1 MTTAQENFCES
12 TLIAAYVDGEL
23 DEDLELRFEEHL
35 QSCEPCRLELRL
47 HRLFIC
53 ELDATLTE
61 SEMPVPRDFSRIIAA
76 RATSDMRGVRTR
88 AEHRKALGISM
99 ILALIGFALLG
110 ATARETVFLV
120 ARKFVA
126 TVAGLVSFAA
136 TAVYDT
142 VAGLAVIFRVLS
154 RKIIVE
160 SGSLGPVVVLLA
172 VAILLLSRLLSKYHR
187 TSATE

>member
-1 MTTAQENFCES
+1 MTTAQEKFCE
-12 TLIAAYVDGEL
+12 TNLIAAYVDGDL
-23 DEDLELRFEEHL
+23 DEDLAQRFEEHL
-35 QSCEPCRLELRL
+35 QTCEPCRVELRL

-61 SEMPVPRDFSRIIAA
+61 TEMPMPRDFSRIIAT

-88 AEHRKALGISM
+88 AENRKALGICM

-110 ATARETVFLV
+110 GTARETIFLI
-120 ARKFVA
+120 AGRFVT
-126 TVAGLVSFAA
+126 TVISLVGFAA
-136 TAVYDT
+136 TAVYET
-142 VAGLAVIFRVLS
+142 AAGLAVISRVLS

-160 SGSLGPVVVLLA
+160 SGSLGPMIVVLA
-172 VAILLLSRLLSKYHR
+172 VAIVLLTRLLSKYHR

>member
-1 MTTAQENFCES
+1 MTTAQEKFCES
-12 TLIAAYVDGEL
+12 TVIAAYVDGEL
-23 DEDLELRFEEHL
+23 DGDLELRFEEHL
-35 QSCEPCRLELRL
+35 QSCEPCRVELRL

-61 SEMPVPRDFSRIIAA
+61 AEVPMPRDFSRIIAA

-88 AEHRKALGISM
+88 AEHRKALGICM

-120 ARKFVA
+120 AEKFVT
-126 TVAGLVSFAA
+126 TVTGLVGFAA
-136 TAVYDT
+136 TALYDT
-142 VAGLAVIFRVLS
+142 VAGLAVVFRVLS

-160 SGSLGPVVVLLA
+160 SGSLGAMVVLLA
-172 VAILLLSRLLSKYHR
+172 VAILLLSRLLSNYHR

>member
-1 MTTAQENFCES
+1 MTIAQEKFCES

-23 DEDLELRFEEHL
+23 EEDLELRFEEHL
-35 QSCEPCRLELRL
+35 QGCEPCRLELRL

-53 ELDATLTE
+53 ELDATLAGD
-61 SEMPVPRDFSRIIAA
+61 EMPVPRDFSRIIAT
-76 RATSDMRGVRTR
+76 RAASDMRGVRTR

-120 ARKFVA
+120 AQKFVA

>member
-1 MTTAQENFCES
+1 MTTAQEQFCES

-35 QSCEPCRLELRL
+35 QKCEPCRVELRL
-47 HRLFIC
+47 HRLFVC
-53 ELDATLTE
+53 ELDSTLTQP
-61 SEMPVPRDFSRIIAA
+61 EMPVPRDFSRIIAA

-88 AEHRKALGISM
+88 AEHRKALGICM

-110 ATARETVFLV
+110 AAARETVFLI
-120 ARKFVA
+120 AEKFIA
-126 TVAGLVSFAA
+126 TVAGLAGFAA
-136 TAVYDT
+136 STVYDA
-142 VAGLAVIFRVLS
+142 VAGVAVVFRVLS

-160 SGSLGPVVVLLA
+160 SGSLVPLAGLLA
-172 VAILLLSRLLSKYHR
+172 VAILLLSRMLSNYHR

>member
-1 MTTAQENFCES
+1 MTTVQEKFCES
-12 TLIAAYVDGEL
+12 NFIAAYVDGEL
-23 DEDLELRFEEHL
+23 DEDLAQRFEEHL
-35 QSCEPCRLELRL
+35 QNCEPCRVELRL

-61 SEMPVPRDFSRIIAA
+61 TEIPMPRDFSRIIAT

-88 AEHRKALGISM
+88 AEHRKALGICM

-120 ARKFVA
+120 AEKFVS
-126 TVAGLVSFAA
+126 TVAGLVGFAA
-136 TAVYDT
+136 TAVYET
-142 VAGLAVIFRVLS
+142 VAGLAVISRVLS

-160 SGSLGPVVVLLA
+160 SGSLGPMIVVLA
-172 VAILLLSRLLSKYHR
+172 VAIVLLTRLLSKYHR

>member
-1 MTTAQENFCES
+1 MTTAQEKFCES
-12 TLIAAYVDGEL
+12 NLIAAYVDGEL
-23 DEDLELRFEEHL
+23 SEDLAQRFEEHL
-35 QSCEPCRLELRL
+35 QTCEPCRVELRL

-61 SEMPVPRDFSRIIAA
+61 TEIPMPRDFSRIIAT

-88 AEHRKALGISM
+88 AENRKALGICM

-110 ATARETVFLV
+110 ATARETIFLV
-120 ARKFVA
+120 AGRFV
-126 TVAGLVSFAA
+126 TTFIGLVGFAA
-136 TAVYDT
+136 TAVYET
-142 VAGLAVIFRVLS
+142 VAGLAVISRVLS

-160 SGSLGPVVVLLA
+160 SGSLGPMIVVLA
-172 VAILLLSRLLSKYHR
+172 VAILLLTRLLSKYHR